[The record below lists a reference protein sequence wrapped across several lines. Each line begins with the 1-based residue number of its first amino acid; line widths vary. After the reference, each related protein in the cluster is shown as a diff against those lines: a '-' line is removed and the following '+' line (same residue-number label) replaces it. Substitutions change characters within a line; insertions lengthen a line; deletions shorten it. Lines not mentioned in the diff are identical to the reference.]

1 MHKNPELI
9 ALQITSITPQVG
21 PHWTAYVTA
30 VVVPVIAL
38 IAAWIAF
45 RQWQIAR
52 NKLKLDLYDKRMA
65 IYEVVSK
72 TLGVATSQGRLTQ
85 EDEVEYLSG
94 VRTAQWLFGPEVS
107 TYLQETL
114 WHKIVDFG
122 LHNTMS
128 SGPAGDERIGH
139 IRARTETFR
148 WLVDQYKEFDKLCSP
163 YLQLRH

>member
-1 MHKNPELI
+1 
-9 ALQITSITPQVG
+9 
-21 PHWTAYVTA
+21 VTA

-38 IAAWIAF
+38 IAAWVAF

-65 IYEVVSK
+65 VYDAVRK
-72 TLGVATSQGRLTQ
+72 TLGIATSRGRLSQ
-85 EDEVEYLSG
+85 HDEVEYLSG
-94 VRTAQWLFGPEVS
+94 IATTKWLFGREVA
-107 TYLQETL
+107 TYLEETL

-128 SGPAGDERIGH
+128 SSPAGDERSRH
-139 IRARTETFR
+139 LQARTEVFR
-148 WLVDQYKEFDKLCSP
+148 WLVDQYKELDKLCAP

>member
-1 MHKNPELI
+1 MHETPQLI
-9 ALQITSITPQVG
+9 AQQITSATPQVG

-30 VVVPVIAL
+30 VVVPIIAL

-52 NKLKLDLYDKRMA
+52 NKLKLDLYDKRMVV
-65 IYEVVSK
+65 YEVVRK
-72 TLGVATSQGRLTQ
+72 TLGIATGHGKLTQ
-85 EDEVEYLSG
+85 DDEIAYLSG

-107 TYLQETL
+107 KYLQETL
-114 WHKIVDFG
+114 WHKIVDLG

-128 SGPAGDERIGH
+128 SGPAGDERARH
-139 IRARTETFR
+139 IHARAETFR
-148 WLVDQYKEFDKLCSP
+148 WLADQYKEFDKLCSP